1 MDYVEVIKS
10 CDVRSECPRAHM
22 NIFVILLT
30 ACAVECLMYA
40 RFVEFG
46 PWKYSKRGFLRT
58 ATIITVLGRLY
69 AWSNWRSWG
78 GHVLRRASR
87 AHHVKRRRHLED
99 LSNPSFFLTWH
110 KKPAPRLRSLPFVV
124 RDWDGNV
131 CAWGVCVGSSFTDES
146 LIKRPV
152 ISDIFGIADLTRPQ
166 LPKCNNH
173 LVSSFIKVDGLSIVH
188 ILSSLNQERWSS
200 AT

>member
-1 MDYVEVIKS
+1 M
-10 CDVRSECPRAHM
+10 
-22 NIFVILLT
+22 
-30 ACAVECLMYA
+30 
-40 RFVEFG
+40 
-46 PWKYSKRGFLRT
+46 
-58 ATIITVLGRLY
+58 
-69 AWSNWRSWG
+69 
-78 GHVLRRASR
+78 
-87 AHHVKRRRHLED
+87 
-99 LSNPSFFLTWH
+99 
-110 KKPAPRLRSLPFVV
+110 
-124 RDWDGNV
+124 
-131 CAWGVCVGSSFTDES
+131 GSSFTDES